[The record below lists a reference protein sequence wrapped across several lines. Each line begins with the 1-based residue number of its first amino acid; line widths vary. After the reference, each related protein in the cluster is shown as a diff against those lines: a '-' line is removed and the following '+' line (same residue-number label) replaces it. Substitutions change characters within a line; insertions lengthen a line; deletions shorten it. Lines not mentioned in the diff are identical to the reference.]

1 MFFDKLSDIPEIA
14 KKNGTAIFVV
24 PAVFIPDFKRAFVLQ
39 PEEKKTITIEQ
50 VRNLIAKLGKKQ
62 LSDRLIIINTV
73 ELLNE
78 EAANAF
84 LKNLEEPQDKVHF
97 ALLTNE
103 ISAVMSTILSRSALY
118 YYRDANDFDSVVADE
133 KIKQIAKRLLVAK
146 KSDLVEITDEIAA
159 KKDRKY
165 VLDIISTSIQLLYK
179 SYFLTKKSVFL
190 EKLLKFIKIY
200 ENLQKNGHLKL
211 QIIANLC

>member
-24 PAVFIPDFKRAFVLQ
+24 PADFIPDFKRAFVLQ

-97 ALLTNE
+97 ALLANE
-103 ISAVMSTILSRSALY
+103 ISAVMPTILSRSALY

-159 KKDRKY
+159 RKDRKY

-179 SYFLTKKSVFL
+179 SYFLTKKPIFL
-190 EKLLKFIKIY
+190 ERLLKFIRIY

>member
-24 PAVFIPDFKRAFVLQ
+24 PADFIPDFKRAFVLQ

-103 ISAVMSTILSRSALY
+103 ISAVMPTILSRSALY

-159 KKDRKY
+159 RKDRKY

-179 SYFLTKKSVFL
+179 SYFLTKKPIFL
-190 EKLLKFIKIY
+190 ERLLKFIRIY